1 MKNKIK
7 KLNHYIFFLLAAFF
21 FFQGKA
27 QDNTQEIAKLIV
39 YETNL
44 LRLEKNLPKLK
55 ILDTL
60 MDLAQY
66 HSDNMVKHG
75 FYSHIDHQGL
85 DPIERAERQNIKA
98 WVRRG
103 NTYFGIAE
111 NIANTPWFEN
121 VIGCGDT
128 RSPKKFSKCVV
139 QSWKDSPPHY
149 KNIMGDYTQIGVGIA
164 FDKKGNGYSTQKFR

>member
-1 MKNKIK
+1 MKHKTK
-7 KLNHYIFFLLAAFF
+7 KLNRYLFLFTTGCFFLQLN
-21 FFQGKA
+21 A
-27 QDNTQEIAKLIV
+27 QDNIQEIANSIV
-39 YETNL
+39 KETNL
-44 LRLEKNLPKLK
+44 LRVEKNLPKLK
-55 ILDTL
+55 LLDTL

-66 HSDNMVKHG
+66 HSDNMVKYN
-75 FYSHIDHQGL
+75 FYSHTDHQGL
-85 DPIERAERQNIKA
+85 DPVERAERQNIKA

-149 KNIMGDYTQIGVGIA
+149 KNIMGDYTYIGVGIA
-164 FDKKGNGYSTQKFR
+164 FDNDGNGYSTQNFR

>member
-7 KLNHYIFFLLAAFF
+7 KLNYYLFLLLAAFF

-75 FYSHIDHQGL
+75 FYSHIDHQG
-85 DPIERAERQNIKA
+85 
-98 WVRRG
+98 
-103 NTYFGIAE
+103 
-111 NIANTPWFEN
+111 
-121 VIGCGDT
+121 
-128 RSPKKFSKCVV
+128 
-139 QSWKDSPPHY
+139 
-149 KNIMGDYTQIGVGIA
+149 
-164 FDKKGNGYSTQKFR
+164 